1 MGSRDERGRHVHSVA
16 RSDLHDLDGR
26 HVFDGVHTQ
35 GCIDCMVNP
44 VWLHNFS
51 DTSVSNIYLEM
62 GLLTALELPL
72 PQPLQLCDHCRGVAW
87 AAMLDSSPS
96 QAYWPGSGLLD
107 LSRVNPH
114 PHPHPHPCHTLAN
127 TLGHSLALTIRQVQP
142 QSTIACNRAERRGCA
157 LATMH
162 GDSPP

>member
-1 MGSRDERGRHVHSVA
+1 MSSGRAAGLAARPLGSRDERGRHVHSVA

-62 GLLTALELPL
+62 GLLAASSCLFHSLSNFATTAEAW
-72 PQPLQLCDHCRGVAW
+72 RGPRCSIHHRVKRTGLGQGCLTCHASTLTRTRTLTL
-87 AAMLDSSPS
+87 ATPSPILSATRSPS
-96 QAYWPGSGLLD
+96 L
-107 LSRVNPH
+107 
-114 PHPHPHPCHTLAN
+114 
-127 TLGHSLALTIRQVQP
+127 
-142 QSTIACNRAERRGCA
+142 
-157 LATMH
+157 
-162 GDSPP
+162 